1 MSKAITPTVEDL
13 VRDYEDLLS
22 GDRSKLDV
30 LDESFTYHAPGMP
43 AEGLQRE
50 AFADFLGA
58 ARERFSDLQVTLEN
72 GVVGEE
78 VTMQEW
84 KMVGTHD
91 GEVDGVP
98 PSGREMELYTMSTTI
113 VSDGKIQ
120 EVREYFDPQE
130 LQAQMEPNE

>member
-1 MSKAITPTVEDL
+1 MSKATTPAVEDL
-13 VRDYEDLLS
+13 VRDYEALLS

-43 AEGLQRE
+43 AEGLQR
-50 AFADFLGA
+50 AGFTDFLSA
-58 ARERFSDLQVTLEN
+58 ARQRFSDLRVTLEN

-98 PSGREMELYTMSTTI
+98 PSGREMELSTMTTTI

-130 LQAQMEPNE
+130 LQAQLEIDE